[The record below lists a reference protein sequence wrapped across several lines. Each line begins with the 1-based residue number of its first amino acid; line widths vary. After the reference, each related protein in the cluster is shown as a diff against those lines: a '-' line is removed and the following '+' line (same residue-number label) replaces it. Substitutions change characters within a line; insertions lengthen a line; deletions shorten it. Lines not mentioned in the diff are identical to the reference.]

1 VALVLAKETG
11 GNTTRNTG
19 EMHPMGTGKRR
30 ISLAPMPASNR
41 GSERV
46 IARAAE
52 PELETVQV
60 EALGLVTGQALV
72 AEALQAEAELGTAP
86 VEALELVIVRAVV
99 LELGTAPVV
108 AELGTAP
115 VVAELEH
122 DPVAVEPVRDHP
134 RAQLAAARKTK
145 SVIVA
150 HRRGLPLLAAV
161 EDLAAAV
168 AETTREPAVTAAVVV
183 WVVAV
188 TAAAEA
194 GIAVAVE

>member
-86 VEALELVIVRAVV
+86 VVALELVIVRAVV
-99 LELGTAPVV
+99 L
-108 AELGTAP
+108 ELGTAP